1 VEINY
6 ATPAQLNNKPTM
18 NSGKID
24 FSKEELSLY
33 NRQII
38 LPGFGLESQQK
49 LNAAKVLVIGAGGLG
64 CPALLYLA
72 AAGVGTIGIVDF
84 DTVDRSNLHRQVLFG
99 REDIGTAKVEAAK
112 KRLEKLNPLTRLV
125 TYHTRISAQNA
136 IDIIREYDIVA
147 DGTDNFPTRY
157 LVNDAC
163 VLLKKPFV
171 YASVFQFEGQVTVFN
186 LTDKNGNTGP
196 NYRDLYP
203 SPPSPGQVPGCE
215 EAGVLGVLPGI
226 LGNLQALEVIKVI
239 TGLGEVISGQL
250 FVFNALSFETNS
262 FHIKRREDNP
272 INGKNITIHALI
284 DYEQF
289 CGKNENIETR
299 VKEIAPKELYDWQM
313 GNEKIQL
320 IDVREVYEYQIVNI
334 GSELIPLGT
343 LKENISKINPHVK
356 TVVLCKTGDR
366 SIKAI
371 RELEENFGFKNLYN
385 LRGGI
390 LAYIEQIRP
399 ELTKY

>member
-1 VEINY
+1 
-6 ATPAQLNNKPTM
+6 M

-33 NRQII
+33 NRQLI

-72 AAGVGTIGIVDF
+72 AAGVGTIGMVDF
-84 DTVDRSNLHRQVLFG
+84 DTVDPSNLHRQVLFG

-112 KRLEKLNPLTRLV
+112 KRLEKLNPHTRLV

-203 SPPSPGQVPGCE
+203 
-215 EAGVLGVLPGI
+215 
-226 LGNLQALEVIKVI
+226 
-239 TGLGEVISGQL
+239 
-250 FVFNALSFETNS
+250 
-262 FHIKRREDNP
+262 
-272 INGKNITIHALI
+272 
-284 DYEQF
+284 
-289 CGKNENIETR
+289 
-299 VKEIAPKELYDWQM
+299 
-313 GNEKIQL
+313 
-320 IDVREVYEYQIVNI
+320 
-334 GSELIPLGT
+334 
-343 LKENISKINPHVK
+343 
-356 TVVLCKTGDR
+356 
-366 SIKAI
+366 
-371 RELEENFGFKNLYN
+371 
-385 LRGGI
+385 
-390 LAYIEQIRP
+390 
-399 ELTKY
+399 